1 MMQVIGKVSK
11 KESRKSKKA
20 MILDVAERQV
30 SAGGLKSLTI
40 RTIADE
46 LGGASSSMYYH
57 FKDLDELVLQV
68 NSRTISILD
77 GCLAEAATAAE
88 GMGVAV
94 LFEKLALAYLHFAI
108 ARPMQFSALF
118 EHRMTGDARIPD
130 WHMNEHYALFRHVE
144 KPLASISLPMAAD
157 QLQVLARTI
166 FSAVHGIV
174 HLAMQGRLISLP
186 VPVIEE
192 QLRVITHVLADG
204 LAERASRRAA

>member
-1 MMQVIGKVSK
+1 MQVAEKANEK
-11 KESRKSKKA
+11 MTKKSKKD
-20 MILDVAERQV
+20 MILDVAARQV

-57 FKDLDELVLQV
+57 FKDLDEVVRRV

-77 GCLAEAATAAE
+77 DLLAQAAAAAE
-88 GMGVAV
+88 GKGVAV

-108 ARPMQFSALF
+108 DYPMLFAALF
-118 EHRMTGDARIPD
+118 EHRMTGDAPVPE
-130 WHMNEHYALFRHVE
+130 WHMDEHYALFRHVE
-144 KPLASISLPMAAD
+144 KPLASISLPMSPD
-157 QLQVLARTI
+157 ELRVLARTI

-204 LAERASRRAA
+204 LAERAARRAA

>member
-1 MMQVIGKVSK
+1 MQVVEKKPKHKSKISK
-11 KESRKSKKA
+11 KDLI
-20 MILDVAERQV
+20 MDVAERQI
-30 SAGGLKSLTI
+30 SAGGLKSMSI

-57 FKDLDELVLQV
+57 FKDLDELVLRV

-77 GCLAEAATAAE
+77 ALLAQAALEAD
-88 GMGVAV
+88 GKGVAI

-108 ARPMQFSALF
+108 DHPMQFAALF
-118 EHRMTGDARIPD
+118 EHRMTGDAPIPD
-130 WHMNEHYALFRHVE
+130 WHMQEHYALFRHVE
-144 KPLASISLPMAAD
+144 APLASLDVPMSED
-157 QLQVLARTI
+157 ERRVLARTI

-186 VPVIEE
+186 VPVIEG

-204 LAERASRRAA
+204 LAARSGKQDA